1 MVKFCKMSFVLSL
14 QPTIFL
20 VLILTTSCQKEP
32 DSPTTVYQV
41 PPSVEPYVQRFLLEA
56 QKRGKNFQI
65 DNLIVKLSDQP
76 IEPTPG
82 QYSCGI
88 TTGKITKQHQ
98 NIIRIDTQCLAW
110 RYNDTSREVL
120 IFHELG
126 HAILLRFHDNSRL
139 PNGAWKTLM
148 TGTRWSIFDF
158 YITEP
163 SRRDYYID
171 ELFNPNTPTPDWGQ

>member
-1 MVKFCKMSFVLSL
+1 
-14 QPTIFL
+14 
-20 VLILTTSCQKEP
+20 
-32 DSPTTVYQV
+32 
-41 PPSVEPYVQRFLLEA
+41 
-56 QKRGKNFQI
+56 
-65 DNLIVKLSDQP
+65 
-76 IEPTPG
+76 
-82 QYSCGI
+82 
-88 TTGKITKQHQ
+88 KITKQHQ